1 MTINNTIN
9 LKNIIFI
16 LLAIVFGSCSSLKIM
31 KSENTSILA
40 LTATTSYL
48 GGTGNG
54 MIITLKNIETG
65 EKYEA
70 KKLSHFSSYCIV
82 QNLKPGKYRVEKIVL
97 DTGGNKFS
105 NWSESVQQYFGEIEI
120 EGNQKYYLGTFKGK
134 VKIKFKNAISIQLEN
149 QIVPEKLK
157 AVLKEQGT
165 GWAEEEFKLI
175 ETVNR
180 EELIIY

>member
-1 MTINNTIN
+1 
-9 LKNIIFI
+9 
-16 LLAIVFGSCSSLKIM
+16 M
-31 KSENTSILA
+31 KPK
-40 LTATTSYL
+40 
-48 GGTGNG
+48 
-54 MIITLKNIETG
+54 IIT
-65 EKYEA
+65 
-70 KKLSHFSSYCIV
+70 FF
-82 QNLKPGKYRVEKIVL
+82 IVL
-97 DTGGNKFS
+97 YSSKSKARKVSSREDRVRHGGNKFS